1 MDQQQEPPPQGE
13 EAILP
18 RPLKSCEPDLSVIV
32 GQGPNEQTYQHY
44 AAILA
49 SYSDY
54 IDIMLSTPMQEQQ
67 SRTIRFPDIRP
78 KIWEKI
84 MQMHQIDGTSVLSE
98 SLSTDATFFLEVLP
112 ILDEYAF
119 TEAVKVCDDMLRRY
133 FESINSGGF
142 LGTAAILFQSIDLA
156 KLSCNLNL
164 TLSRSAVV
172 AFVKSQ
178 LQIMPTKL
186 DEEKVRELLYL
197 VKTEDEILRSVA
209 TVVHGSDASDK
220 SLDDIR
226 DMVLHDE
233 AFAGWF
239 RTKALQLDEQD
250 DMTRHLQIKYC
261 TITTSPEGM
270 HDLVGRYTRHTFSR
284 SGIEAGRAAMK
295 YFYHRTYEDE
305 DSGQRRRII
314 IEALDPFGEQW
325 SISDVLSSEEE
336 VAFSN
341 NASLRTETKAL
352 YRWKSSFG
360 SLLPPRFGWVS
371 ASSTAEGTNESSPT
385 LDYDIVSGRTY

>member
-1 MDQQQEPPPQGE
+1 MDHQQEPPPQGE
-13 EAILP
+13 GVILP

-32 GQGPNEQTYQHY
+32 GQVVTYHHH
-44 AAILA
+44 AAVLA

-54 IDIMLSTPMQEQQ
+54 IDTMLSTPMQERQ

-78 KIWEKI
+78 KTWEKI
-84 MQMHQIDGTSVLSE
+84 MQMHQIGGASVLSE

-119 TEAVKVCDDMLRRY
+119 TQAVKVCDDMLQRY
-133 FESINSGGF
+133 FERINSGGF
-142 LGTAAILFQSIDLA
+142 FGTAAILIQSIDLA

-164 TLSRSAVV
+164 SLSRSAVV

-186 DEEKVRELLYL
+186 DEEKVRELLFL
-197 VKTEDEILRSVA
+197 VKGEDEILRSVA

-220 SLDDIR
+220 SLEDIR
-226 DMVLHDE
+226 DIVLHNG
-233 AFAGWF
+233 AFAGRF

-270 HDLVGRYTRHTFSR
+270 HDLVGRYTRHIISR

-305 DSGQRRRII
+305 DSGQRRRIV
-314 IEALDPFGEQW
+314 IEALDPFGEEW

-341 NASLRTETKAL
+341 NVSLRTETKVL
-352 YRWKSSFG
+352 FTWKSSFG

-371 ASSTAEGTNESSPT
+371 ASSSEVMICKSPPT
-385 LDYDIVSGRTY
+385 LDYDIVSGRNY